1 MNPYQDLCGQRIL
14 VTGASSGIGRAASI
28 LLSQLGAQLIL
39 VGRSEDRLVKT
50 LEMMDGTGHLV
61 EPKDLALADE
71 IPGWMKG
78 ITQKAGLLSGVVHC
92 AGVQGVGPVRF
103 LKDKDFSQMMNI
115 NVNSAVQLAKG
126 FRQKKVLQQ
135 PGSIVLIS
143 SIIGMVGQAGVA
155 AYSASKGAL
164 CALTRSIALEFAAE
178 SIRVNCIAPG
188 IVKTEMTQD
197 FQSKLSEEQFE
208 KLCSQYPLG
217 IGEPQ
222 DVANAI
228 AFLLSG
234 TSRWITGTTLVVD
247 GGYTAQ

>member
-71 IPGWMKG
+71 IPAWMKG